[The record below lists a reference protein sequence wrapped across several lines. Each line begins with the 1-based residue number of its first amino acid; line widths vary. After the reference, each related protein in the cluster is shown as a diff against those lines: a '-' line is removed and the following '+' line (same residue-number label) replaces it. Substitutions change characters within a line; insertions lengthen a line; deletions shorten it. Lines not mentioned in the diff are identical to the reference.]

1 MHDSV
6 LGRPVDYPDHYAPE
20 SLVAISR
27 RDSRERLGLGA
38 DLPFTGSDIWNAW
51 ELSWLSPSGC
61 PALADCE
68 LRFPADSLRLIES
81 KSLKLYL
88 NSFAMSQ
95 FASADAVAATIRADL
110 ATAVGSDIGI
120 RLRASGELPLPAID
134 RLPGI
139 CIDDAEVNCDSFDAD
154 AGLLAAEPAVR
165 VEESLHSHLLRSLCP
180 VTGQPDTGSV
190 LVRYRGPRIDPAA
203 LLRYIVSFRRHQD
216 FHEACVERMFCD
228 IRERCGPESLTVY
241 ARYLRRGGIDINPYR
256 STDEAEPPPNLR
268 LWRQ

>member
-1 MHDSV
+1 MHDTV
-6 LGRPVDYPDHYAPE
+6 LGRPVEYPDRYAPA
-20 SLVAISR
+20 SLVALAR

-38 DLPFTGSDIWNAW
+38 ALPFAGSDLWNAW
-51 ELSWLSPSGC
+51 ELSWLAPSGC
-61 PALADCE
+61 PQMADCE
-68 LRFPADSLRLIES
+68 LRIPAESPKLVES

-88 NSFAMSQ
+88 NSFAMSH

-110 ATAVGSDIGI
+110 AAAVGSDIGI
-120 RLRASGELPLPAID
+120 RLRAPGELPLPAID

-139 CIDDAEVNCDSFDAD
+139 CIDDAVVDCDRFEAD
-154 AGLLAAEPAVR
+154 ASLLSAEPAVQA
-165 VEESLHSHLLRSLCP
+165 EESLHSHLLRSLCP
-180 VTGQPDTGSV
+180 VTGQPDAGSV

-228 IRERCGPESLTVY
+228 IRERCGAESLTVY
-241 ARYLRRGGIDINPYR
+241 ARFLRRGGIDINPYR
-256 STDEAEPPPNLR
+256 STEGAAPPPNLR